1 MHYFL
6 QSQGETAVKLT
17 YSPLTTSRV
26 RRILLAGIAFGAVFG
41 MSAPATAQDYPS
53 KVIKLVV
60 PYPPGGA
67 TDVIG
72 RVMAQK
78 LSAALGQQVIVDNRA
93 GAAGSIGAAAVAA
106 SPADGYTLLMG
117 AMTSHSISAALNKK
131 MTAFDMEKSFAPIAI
146 VGTVPLVFVV
156 NPSINAKTLPELI
169 ALAKSKPGS
178 LTFASAGNGSPQHL
192 AGEMFQRI
200 AGVKM
205 LHVPYKGSGPAMT
218 DLIGAQ
224 VDSMIE
230 TAPAAQGHIKAGKLR
245 ALAVASAQRVPT
257 LPGVPTAGE
266 AGMKGFEVSSM
277 FGIAAPAGTPAP
289 IIAKL
294 NGALK
299 NILSMQDVKD
309 SLLAQGAIATYT
321 TPDQAAQALRNES
334 AKWTKVIKD
343 GNITLE

>member
-1 MHYFL
+1 M
-6 QSQGETAVKLT
+6 KLRN
-17 YSPLTTSRV
+17 SPLKTSLTRRV
-26 RRILLAGIAFGAVFG
+26 LLAGFAAGALFGIAG
-41 MSAPATAQDYPS
+41 PAAAQEYPS

-72 RVMAQK
+72 RVLAQK
-78 LSAALGQQVIVDNRA
+78 LSAELGQQVIVDNRA
-93 GAAGSIGAAAVAA
+93 GAAGSIGAAAVASA
-106 SPADGYTLLMG
+106 SPDGYTLLMG
-117 AMTSHSISAALNKK
+117 AMTSHSISAALNPKL
-131 MTAFDMEKSFAPIAI
+131 APFDMEKSFAPVSI

-156 NPSINAKTLPELI
+156 NPQIKASTLPELI
-169 ALAKSKPGS
+169 ALAKTKPGG

-192 AGEMFQRI
+192 AGEMFQRV
-200 AGVKM
+200 AGVQM
-205 LHVPYKGSGPAMT
+205 LHVPYKGSGPAIT
-218 DLIGAQ
+218 DLMGGL

-245 ALAVASAQRVPT
+245 AIAAASSQRVAT
-257 LPGVPTAGE
+257 LPDVPTATE
-266 AGMKGFEVSSM
+266 AGLKGFEVSSM

-299 NILSMQDVKD
+299 KILSMRDTKD

-321 TPDQAAQALRNES
+321 TPEEAAQAMRSES
-334 AKWTKVIKD
+334 AKWTKVIKE
-343 GNITLE
+343 GNIKPD